1 VRGSKSIDSIAV
13 TLELIEFVENCQL
26 LETNDI
32 VITNHRAYLIEVN
45 LSKYFSKVFS
55 KWDQIN
61 KIILDP
67 SRRSHRQ
74 QFAEE
79 LKEFL

>member
-1 VRGSKSIDSIAV
+1 LQSINSIAV
-13 TLELIEFVENCQL
+13 TPELIEFVENYKL

-32 VITNHRAYLIEVN
+32 VITDHRACVIEVN
-45 LSKYFSKVFS
+45 LSEYFSEIFS